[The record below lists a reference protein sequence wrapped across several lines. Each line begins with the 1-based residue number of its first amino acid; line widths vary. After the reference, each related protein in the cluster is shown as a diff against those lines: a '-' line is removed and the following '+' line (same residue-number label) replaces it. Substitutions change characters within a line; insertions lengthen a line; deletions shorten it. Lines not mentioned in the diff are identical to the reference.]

1 MGVYTYAP
9 MTTQMTIQLTIQPR
23 FQDETVTI
31 FTAPP
36 PSV

>member
-9 MTTQMTIQLTIQPR
+9 ECTQLYVQLYIQPR
-23 FQDETVTI
+23 FQNETGTI

>member
-9 MTTQMTIQLTIQPR
+9 MTTQMTIQLTIQPYYL
-23 FQDETVTI
+23 DETGTI